1 MIKHNAAR
9 GESLFVVRKETTE
22 VYNLIIIDL
31 LREVDKTLYSSVDE
45 TKTAQVKRILKACY
59 GAFLSYIEF
68 YKPTRFSLISCL

>member
-31 LREVDKTLYSSVDE
+31 LREVDKTLYSRVDE
-45 TKTAQVKRILKACY
+45 TKTAQ
-59 GAFLSYIEF
+59 G
-68 YKPTRFSLISCL
+68 